1 MDMNSILQRLGV
13 DYEEL
18 TSAERDTLFKWLDQ
32 ASARVIQP
40 DDVKQYMRAMIE
52 SVQMALVDE
61 SEYVYEFFGLIKR
74 ENREHVMLK
83 ARLKNYILLLGFL
96 ESPERAKRALDQHI
110 QQMKPLNKM
119 S

>member
-18 TSAERDTLFKWLDQ
+18 TSAERETLHQWLDQ
-32 ASARVIQP
+32 ASQRVIQP
-40 DDVKQYMRAMIE
+40 EDVKMYMRSMIE
-52 SVQMALVDE
+52 AVQMALVDE
-61 SEYVYEFFGLIKR
+61 AEYVYSFFGLIKR

-110 QQMKPLNKM
+110 QQMKPI